1 MPASALLLGLLAR
14 EQALPVFGWSRRAPP
29 VATVLMWP
37 TKRANRAIGAACE
50 NAVTALRPSTATAR
64 TASIR
69 FIAGTEGPFEVSNR
83 CRDALPPSLA
93 SMWPKQPRQDISRPR
108 VGASNQSQFQ
118 PLMSSNANPI
128 TDPGQ
133 PVAAL
138 ESAGLRL
145 AIVVAATDNGVIG
158 RDGRL
163 PWHLPDDLKRFKS
176 LTLGKPVLM
185 GRKTYESIG
194 KPLVDRP
201 NIVLTRNP
209 GWETPHVIVVHSLA
223 EALKRA
229 RPATELMVIGGADIF
244 ALCLP
249 LTRRIHLTQ

>member
-1 MPASALLLGLLAR
+1 
-14 EQALPVFGWSRRAPP
+14 
-29 VATVLMWP
+29 
-37 TKRANRAIGAACE
+37 
-50 NAVTALRPSTATAR
+50 
-64 TASIR
+64 
-69 FIAGTEGPFEVSNR
+69 
-83 CRDALPPSLA
+83 
-93 SMWPKQPRQDISRPR
+93 
-108 VGASNQSQFQ
+108 
-118 PLMSSNANPI
+118 MSSNANPI
-128 TDPGQ
+128 TNPGQ
-133 PVAAL
+133 PTTAL
-138 ESAGLRL
+138 ESGGLRL

-209 GWETPHVIVVHSLA
+209 GWEAPHVIVVHSLA

-244 ALCLP
+244 ELCLP
-249 LTRRIHLTQ
+249 SCSVIHLTRVHADLAGDVLFPPPVPAEWREVAREDHAADARHAYPFSFVTLARIK